1 MVPEEQKLTFLA
13 QANVG
18 VRLSITVRRI
28 ADLLISTKGEPLP
41 LIIHPVLKKYLL
53 KVDITQTVDHD
64 YELPPEEL
72 GSSAVHPPVHILV
85 LDNDQG
91 YPRNI
96 NVRASE
102 EDSDVGI
109 TVEEVIRTISADL
122 RASSSQRE
130 WAALNEDRR
139 REVEETF
146 ENRARTEEDRSGGL
160 RKIDYLR
167 GRNRLQIFPKNPL
180 PEDEEILQPQPV
192 ARAV

>member
-1 MVPEEQKLTFLA
+1 MHL
-13 QANVG
+13 
-18 VRLSITVRRI
+18 
-28 ADLLISTKGEPLP
+28 
-41 LIIHPVLKKYLL
+41 
-53 KVDITQTVDHD
+53 
-64 YELPPEEL
+64 
-72 GSSAVHPPVHILV
+72 LV

-102 EDSDVGI
+102 DGSDVGI
-109 TVEEVIRTISADL
+109 TVEDVIRAISTDL

-130 WAALNEDRR
+130 WSALNEDRR
-139 REVEETF
+139 GEVEETF

-167 GRNRLQIFPKNPL
+167 GRNRLQIFPKLPL
-180 PEDEEILQPQPV
+180 PEDDEIVQSLPS

>member
-1 MVPEEQKLTFLA
+1 V
-13 QANVG
+13 
-18 VRLSITVRRI
+18 
-28 ADLLISTKGEPLP
+28 
-41 LIIHPVLKKYLL
+41 
-53 KVDITQTVDHD
+53 
-64 YELPPEEL
+64 
-72 GSSAVHPPVHILV
+72 LV

-102 EDSDVGI
+102 EGSEVGI
-109 TVEEVIRTISADL
+109 TVEDVVKTISADL

-167 GRNRLQIFPKNPL
+167 GRNRLQIFPKHPL
-180 PEDEEILQPQPV
+180 PEDEEIEQSLSS
-192 ARAV
+192 ARAVYVI

>member
-1 MVPEEQKLTFLA
+1 MHL
-13 QANVG
+13 
-18 VRLSITVRRI
+18 
-28 ADLLISTKGEPLP
+28 
-41 LIIHPVLKKYLL
+41 
-53 KVDITQTVDHD
+53 
-64 YELPPEEL
+64 
-72 GSSAVHPPVHILV
+72 LV

-96 NVRASE
+96 NVRATE
-102 EDSDVGI
+102 EGSDVGI
-109 TVEEVIRTISADL
+109 TVEDVIRTISTDL

-130 WAALNEDRR
+130 WAALDEDRR

-167 GRNRLQIFPKNPL
+167 GRNRLQIFPKLPL
-180 PEDEEILQPQPV
+180 PEDEEIVQSLPS

>member
-1 MVPEEQKLTFLA
+1 M
-13 QANVG
+13 
-18 VRLSITVRRI
+18 
-28 ADLLISTKGEPLP
+28 
-41 LIIHPVLKKYLL
+41 
-53 KVDITQTVDHD
+53 
-64 YELPPEEL
+64 
-72 GSSAVHPPVHILV
+72 HILV

-102 EDSDVGI
+102 EGSDVGI
-109 TVEEVIRTISADL
+109 TVEDVVRAISTDL

-139 REVEETF
+139 REVEEAF

-160 RKIDYLR
+160 RKIDYLS
-167 GRNRLQIFPKNPL
+167 GRNRLQIFSKLPL
-180 PEDEEILQPQPV
+180 PDDDEVVQSLLP

>member
-1 MVPEEQKLTFLA
+1 M
-13 QANVG
+13 
-18 VRLSITVRRI
+18 
-28 ADLLISTKGEPLP
+28 
-41 LIIHPVLKKYLL
+41 LKKYLL
-53 KVDITQTVDHD
+53 KLDITQPVEHDH
-64 YELPPEEL
+64 ELPPEEL
-72 GSSAVHPPVHILV
+72 SSSAVHPPVHILV

-102 EDSDVGI
+102 EGSDVGI
-109 TVEEVIRTISADL
+109 TVEDVVRAISTDL

-160 RKIDYLR
+160 RKIDYLS
-167 GRNRLQIFPKNPL
+167 GRNRLQIFPKLPL
-180 PEDEEILQPQPV
+180 PEDDEVVQSLLP